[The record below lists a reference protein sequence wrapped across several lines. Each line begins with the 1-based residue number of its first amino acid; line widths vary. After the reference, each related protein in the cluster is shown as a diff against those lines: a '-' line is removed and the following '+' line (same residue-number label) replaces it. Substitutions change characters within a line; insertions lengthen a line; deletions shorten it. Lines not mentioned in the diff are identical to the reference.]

1 MLIIY
6 NSIDRF
12 KYTAS
17 TSWFGLSTSGQ
28 ISTYD
33 QGGFIQTFG
42 ESAEEYL
49 AQIQVLNDG

>member
-42 ESAEEYL
+42 ESAEEFL